1 MKTKRK
7 PANRQ
12 DLYLELVQRVP
23 LRPIRGEEELD
34 RAIAMVD
41 ELIDRDDLVVEERDY
56 LDVLSDLIE
65 RYELEAHPMEPV
77 TDAAM
82 LAHLIEAK
90 RVTQAVVARETGIA
104 ESTVSEVLAGRRTLT
119 RSHIGKLS
127 AYFHVGP
134 TAFTF
139 RD

>member
-7 PANRQ
+7 ADVRH
-12 DLYLELVQRVP
+12 DLYLNLVQRVP
-23 LRPIRGEEELD
+23 LRPIRSEDELD
-34 RAIAMVD
+34 RAIAMVN

-65 RYELEAHPMEPV
+65 RYESETHPIEPV
-77 TDAAM
+77 SDAEM
-82 LAHLIEAK
+82 LLHLIEAK
-90 RVTQAVVARETGIA
+90 GVTQAVVARETGIA

-134 TAFTF
+134 TAFSF

>member
-1 MKTKRK
+1 MKNAPGVDSR
-7 PANRQ
+7 R
-12 DLYLELVQRVP
+12 DLYLQLVQRVP
-23 LRPIRGEEELD
+23 LRPIRSDDELD
-34 RAIAMVD
+34 RAIAMVN
-41 ELIDRDDLVVEERDY
+41 ELIDRDDLVVDERDY

-77 TDAAM
+77 TDAVM

-104 ESTVSEVLAGRRTLT
+104 ESTVSELLAGKRTLT
-119 RSHIGKLS
+119 RSQIGKLS

-134 TAFTF
+134 AVFCF